1 MSITQ
6 AELFTRCG
14 QFLCGS
20 GPKWKEQF
28 AGLLQV
34 QTNTVDNMSKG
45 TSRIPQ
51 TMWMELGRFVQ
62 DRADQSGALIQAI
75 FAVAHPG
82 MQGQGDFRRAVLT
95 NNRHDQG
102 NGFLADPSDA
112 TNAESTFSAYQL
124 HLRNGPRGS

>member
-14 QFLCGS
+14 QFLCGP

-28 AGLLQV
+28 AGLLQI

-51 TMWMELGRFVQ
+51 TMWMEIGRFVQ

-75 FAVAHPG
+75 FAVTDPG
-82 MQGQGDFRRAVLT
+82 MEGQADFQRAMLR
-95 NNRHDQG
+95 NSRHDAG
-102 NGFLADPSDA
+102 GGFSDPNGTTSAAD
-112 TNAESTFSAYQL
+112 TFSAYQL
-124 HLRNGPRGS
+124 YLRGRAG